1 MVYPLA
7 NRAEPLSLWSEIF
20 PKTRMKWS
28 WDEDHDDRVG
38 KLWSA
43 REQLSRSGRVVY
55 AKWFQNRATF
65 FSREC
70 FVRMLSFLDAPR
82 FAERDLGPKSRE
94 VLEILLADSP
104 LSTKQLKAAAEL
116 EGRLNETSYNRALK
130 PLWQRLLLVGWGE
143 FQDSS
148 FPSLGHGA
156 SRTMFEDLWNEAAA
170 LDADQSGAWLRD
182 RLGEANPFY
191 RQALKIR

>member
-1 MVYPLA
+1 
-7 NRAEPLSLWSEIF
+7 
-20 PKTRMKWS
+20 MKWS

-38 KLWSA
+38 KLWIA

-70 FVRMLSFLDAPR
+70 FVNMLSFLGAHS
-82 FAERDLGPKSRE
+82 FADSGASPQSRD

-116 EGRLNETSYNRALK
+116 EGRINETAFNRALR
-130 PLWQRLLLVGWGE
+130 PLWQHLLLVGYGE

-156 SRTMFEDLWNEAAA
+156 SATLFEDLWTEARAVEREAA
-170 LDADQSGAWLRD
+170 GAWLRE
-182 RLGEANPFY
+182 RLGETNPFY
-191 RQALKIR
+191 KYALKIR

>member
-1 MVYPLA
+1 
-7 NRAEPLSLWSEIF
+7 
-20 PKTRMKWS
+20 MKWS
-28 WDEDHDDRVG
+28 WDKDHDDRVG
-38 KLWSA
+38 NLWIA
-43 REQLSRSGRVVY
+43 REHLSRSREVVY
-55 AKWFQNRATF
+55 AKWYQNRATF

-70 FVRMLSFLDAPR
+70 FTKMLSFLGSR
-82 FAERDLGPKSRE
+82 EFAERGLPTASRD
-94 VLEILLADSP
+94 VLEILSADSP

-116 EGRLNETSYNRALK
+116 EGKINETAFNRALR
-130 PLWQRLLLVGWGE
+130 PLWQRLLLVGFGE

-156 SRTMFEDLWNEAAA
+156 TSTLFEDLWNDSTA
-170 LDADQSGAWLRD
+170 LDADESGAWLRD